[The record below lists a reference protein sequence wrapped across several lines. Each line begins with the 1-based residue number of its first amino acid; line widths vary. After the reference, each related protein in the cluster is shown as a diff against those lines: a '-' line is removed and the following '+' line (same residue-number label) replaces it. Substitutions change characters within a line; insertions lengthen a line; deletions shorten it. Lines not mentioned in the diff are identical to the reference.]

1 MLWYTRKLE
10 VEQSTAIVLTTLCLN
25 HFQQHGGFS
34 KSVYKCSR
42 FLRVSKQKRSSLS
55 LLQKITGGKTR
66 VVPLYL
72 LQIGNSRS
80 KLTSHHSATN
90 NKQQE
95 ITMQS
100 RVSLF
105 TLITFISCASCAIPF
120 YKYGSGA
127 GDSRLPMG
135 ANPSVGLTLPES
147 YTFYGVEYSRIFV
160 SLYGVP
166 VYRITG
172 VR

>member
-1 MLWYTRKLE
+1 M
-10 VEQSTAIVLTTLCLN
+10 
-25 HFQQHGGFS
+25 
-34 KSVYKCSR
+34 
-42 FLRVSKQKRSSLS
+42 
-55 LLQKITGGKTR
+55 
-66 VVPLYL
+66 VPLYL
-72 LQIGNSRS
+72 QIGRS
-80 KLTSHHSATN
+80 KLTSPHSATN

-95 ITMQS
+95 RTMQS

-105 TLITFISCASCAIPF
+105 TLITFISCASCAVPF

-127 GDSRLPMG
+127 GDSRLPTG

-166 VYRITG
+166 VYSYRITG
-172 VR
+172 VRQAKLVEIATYSSYLNIEKEWEVEAAKIFYV